1 MSSIGSHSRYLFSLD
16 DTVLGVCEVIW
27 KWALG
32 GGSRSLGVAFEV
44 YTRPLLPCYP
54 LPPEHIVSR
63 LCPMNSVRH
72 ELNCLAMTSLMSWI
86 TVMFQN
92 TLLI

>member
-1 MSSIGSHSRYLFSLD
+1 MTLFWESVKSFGSGPW
-16 DTVLGVCEVIW
+16 VEEVDHWEWPLKFIPDPYSYA
-27 KWALG
+27 AL
-32 GGSRSLGVAFEV
+32 
-44 YTRPLLPCYP
+44 CI
-54 LPPEHIVSR
+54 PEHIVSR

-86 TVMFQN
+86 TAMFQN